1 MSQNKK
7 AIEVALKYTLSN
19 ENEKRKY
26 DKAIAEVKKKTDEHK
41 INKLLKANYD
51 NERITLSARELH
63 KFLEIETPFKKWFGR
78 MAEYGFQENIDFR
91 EVMDKIVQNPQ
102 GGRPSTDYE
111 ISIDMAKEISM
122 LQRSE
127 KGKQAR
133 QYFIELEKKWN
144 SPEQIMARAVLLSN
158 SKIEHLT
165 LENEQLK
172 EKALF
177 AEAVSASPDSIYIGD
192 LAKLL
197 KQNGISI
204 GQNRL
209 FEVLRNEGYL
219 IKRECMRNEPTQRS
233 LELGIMELVESTW
246 EYSGGLKRINKTTF
260 ITGKGQIYF
269 INKFLNKTDNISAK
283 IGHVEFIDEE
293 EKPDEESSFW

>member
-1 MSQNKK
+1 M
-7 AIEVALKYTLSN
+7 N
-19 ENEKRKY
+19 E
-26 DKAIAEVKKKTDEHK
+26 
-41 INKLLKANYD
+41 LLKANYD

-111 ISIDMAKEISM
+111 ISID
-122 LQRSE
+122 
-127 KGKQAR
+127 
-133 QYFIELEKKWN
+133 
-144 SPEQIMARAVLLSN
+144 
-158 SKIEHLT
+158 
-165 LENEQLK
+165 
-172 EKALF
+172 
-177 AEAVSASPDSIYIGD
+177 SPDSIYIGD

-246 EYSGGLKRINKTTF
+246 GYSGGLKRINKTTF

-269 INKFLNKTDNISAK
+269 INKFMKKELTNYEQLPLW
-283 IGHVEFIDEE
+283 GF
-293 EKPDEESSFW
+293 

>member
-7 AIEVALKYTLSN
+7 AIEVALKYALSSN

-41 INKLLKANYD
+41 INELLKANYD

-63 KFLEIETPFKKWFGR
+63 EFLEIKSKYADWFKN
-78 MAEYGFQENIDFR
+78 MSAYGFEENQDYRAISKNL
-91 EVMDKIVQNPQ
+91 EN
-102 GGRPSTDYE
+102 GGRRIDHE
-111 ISIDMAKEISM
+111 ITLDMAKEISM

-233 LELGIMELVESTW
+233 LELGIMELVENTR

-269 INKFLNKTDNISAK
+269 INKFMKKELTNYEQLPLW
-283 IGHVEFIDEE
+283 GF
-293 EKPDEESSFW
+293 

>member
-1 MSQNKK
+1 M
-7 AIEVALKYTLSN
+7 N
-19 ENEKRKY
+19 E
-26 DKAIAEVKKKTDEHK
+26 
-41 INKLLKANYD
+41 LLKVNCD
-51 NERITLSARELH
+51 NERITLSVRQLH
-63 KFLEIETPFKKWFGR
+63 EFLEIKTKYKDWFPR
-78 MAEYGFQENIDFR
+78 MCEYGFNENVDYR
-91 EVMDKIVQNPQ
+91 LVAQKKETNNPKN
-102 GGRPSTDYE
+102 PFTTINDHE
-111 ISIDMAKEISM
+111 ITLDMAKEIAM

-144 SPEQIMARAVLLSN
+144 SPEQIMARAILLSN

-177 AEAVSASPDSIYIGD
+177 ADAVSASPDSIYIGD

-197 KQNGISI
+197 KQNGINI

-209 FEVLRNEGYL
+209 FLILRNEGYL

-269 INKFLNKTDNISAK
+269 INKFLNKTDSINQLSLW
-283 IGHVEFIDEE
+283 EF
-293 EKPDEESSFW
+293 

>member
-1 MSQNKK
+1 M
-7 AIEVALKYTLSN
+7 N
-19 ENEKRKY
+19 E
-26 DKAIAEVKKKTDEHK
+26 
-41 INKLLKANYD
+41 LLKANYD

-158 SKIEHLT
+158 S
-165 LENEQLK
+165 
-172 EKALF
+172 
-177 AEAVSASPDSIYIGD
+177 
-192 LAKLL
+192 
-197 KQNGISI
+197 
-204 GQNRL
+204 
-209 FEVLRNEGYL
+209 
-219 IKRECMRNEPTQRS
+219 
-233 LELGIMELVESTW
+233 
-246 EYSGGLKRINKTTF
+246 
-260 ITGKGQIYF
+260 
-269 INKFLNKTDNISAK
+269 NIVCRGS
-283 IGHVEFIDEE
+283 
-293 EKPDEESSFW
+293 

>member
-7 AIEVALKYTLSN
+7 VIEVALKYALSSN

-41 INKLLKANYD
+41 INELLKANYD

-63 KFLEIETPFKKWFGR
+63 EFLEIKSKYADWFKN
-78 MAEYGFQENIDFR
+78 MSAYGFEENQDYRAISKNL
-91 EVMDKIVQNPQ
+91 EN
-102 GGRPSTDYE
+102 GGRRVDHE
-111 ISIDMAKEISM
+111 ITLDMAKEISM

-233 LELGIMELVESTW
+233 LELGIMELVENTW

-269 INKFLNKTDNISAK
+269 INKFMKKELTNYEQLPLW
-283 IGHVEFIDEE
+283 GF
-293 EKPDEESSFW
+293 

>member
-7 AIEVALKYTLSN
+7 AIEVALKYALSSN

-41 INKLLKANYD
+41 INELLKANYD

-63 KFLEIETPFKKWFGR
+63 EFLEIKSKYADWFKN
-78 MAEYGFQENIDFR
+78 MSAYGFEENQDYRAISKNL
-91 EVMDKIVQNPQ
+91 EN
-102 GGRPSTDYE
+102 GGRRIDHE
-111 ISIDMAKEISM
+111 ITLDMAKEISM

-233 LELGIMELVESTW
+233 LELGIMELVENTW

-269 INKFLNKTDNISAK
+269 INKFMKKELTNY
-283 IGHVEFIDEE
+283 EQL
-293 EKPDEESSFW
+293 P

>member
-1 MSQNKK
+1 M
-7 AIEVALKYTLSN
+7 N
-19 ENEKRKY
+19 E
-26 DKAIAEVKKKTDEHK
+26 
-41 INKLLKANYD
+41 LLKANYD

-78 MAEYGFQENIDFR
+78 MVEYGFQENIDFR

-177 AEAVSASPDSIYIGD
+177 ADAVSASPDSIYIGD

-233 LELGIMELVESTW
+233 LELGIMELVENTW

-260 ITGKGQIYF
+260 FTGKGQIYF

>member
-7 AIEVALKYTLSN
+7 AIEVALKYALSN

-41 INKLLKANYD
+41 INELLKANYD

-63 KFLEIETPFKKWFGR
+63 EFLEIKSKYADWFKN
-78 MAEYGFQENIDFR
+78 MSAYGFEENQDYRAISKNL
-91 EVMDKIVQNPQ
+91 EN
-102 GGRPSTDYE
+102 GGRRIDHE
-111 ISIDMAKEISM
+111 ITLDMAKEISM

-144 SPEQIMARAVLLSN
+144 SPEQIMARAILLSN

-177 AEAVSASPDSIYIGD
+177 ADAVSASPNSIYIGD

-269 INKFLNKTDNISAK
+269 INKFMKKELTNYEQLPLW
-283 IGHVEFIDEE
+283 GF
-293 EKPDEESSFW
+293 

>member
-1 MSQNKK
+1 MSAYGFEENQDYR
-7 AIEVALKYTLSN
+7 AISKNL
-19 ENEKRKY
+19 ENGGRRIDHE
-26 DKAIAEVKKKTDEHK
+26 
-41 INKLLKANYD
+41 
-51 NERITLSARELH
+51 ITL
-63 KFLEIETPFKKWFGR
+63 
-78 MAEYGFQENIDFR
+78 
-91 EVMDKIVQNPQ
+91 
-102 GGRPSTDYE
+102 
-111 ISIDMAKEISM
+111 DMAKEISM

-233 LELGIMELVESTW
+233 LELGIMELVENTW

-269 INKFLNKTDNISAK
+269 INKFMKKELTNYEQLPLW
-283 IGHVEFIDEE
+283 GF
-293 EKPDEESSFW
+293 

>member
-133 QYFIELEKKWN
+133 QYFIELEKKWS

-246 EYSGGLKRINKTTF
+246 EY
-260 ITGKGQIYF
+260 
-269 INKFLNKTDNISAK
+269 
-283 IGHVEFIDEE
+283 
-293 EKPDEESSFW
+293 

>member
-7 AIEVALKYTLSN
+7 AIEVALKYALSSN

-41 INKLLKANYD
+41 INELLKANYD

-63 KFLEIETPFKKWFGR
+63 EFLEIKSKYADWFKN
-78 MAEYGFQENIDFR
+78 MSAYGFEENQDYRAISKNL
-91 EVMDKIVQNPQ
+91 EN
-102 GGRPSTDYE
+102 GGRRVDHE
-111 ISIDMAKEISM
+111 ITLDMAKEISM

-233 LELGIMELVESTW
+233 LELGIMELVENTW

-269 INKFLNKTDNISAK
+269 INKFMKKELTNYEQLPLW
-283 IGHVEFIDEE
+283 GF
-293 EKPDEESSFW
+293 

>member
-1 MSQNKK
+1 M
-7 AIEVALKYTLSN
+7 
-19 ENEKRKY
+19 
-26 DKAIAEVKKKTDEHK
+26 
-41 INKLLKANYD
+41 
-51 NERITLSARELH
+51 
-63 KFLEIETPFKKWFGR
+63 
-78 MAEYGFQENIDFR
+78 
-91 EVMDKIVQNPQ
+91 
-102 GGRPSTDYE
+102 
-111 ISIDMAKEISM
+111 
-122 LQRSE
+122 
-127 KGKQAR
+127 
-133 QYFIELEKKWN
+133 
-144 SPEQIMARAVLLSN
+144 
-158 SKIEHLT
+158 
-165 LENEQLK
+165 
-172 EKALF
+172 F
-177 AEAVSASPDSIYIGD
+177 ADAVSVSPDSIYIGD

-209 FEVLRNEGYL
+209 FEVLKNEGYL